1 MKEVK
6 ITDIKGI
13 KVGHAQNLEGGSG
26 TTVIL
31 CEEGM
36 LASCE
41 VRGGGPAS
49 VETELLDPVK
59 GNQGIHAVMLSGG
72 SAYGLAARGG
82 IMRYLEERGKGKNM
96 RMGVVPIVPGA
107 CIFDLPIG
115 DWNFRP
121 GEEMGYQACLNA
133 TDGPVAEGNVGAGTG
148 AVLGKMQGRESAMKG
163 GLGHYALQVG
173 DVIVGAIV
181 AVNAVGD
188 VWDPETGKIVAGAL
202 SEDRKSFR
210 GLESLLEK
218 FLIPAGG
225 EGENTTIGCVVT
237 NAKLT
242 KAQCKKVAEVA
253 HNGFARSIR
262 PVHTFRDGDCIFSVT
277 SNEVEVTDVDAVAA
291 LAAKV
296 MERAVIS
303 AAKHAEPAYGLSAY
317 KEFDWID

>member
-13 KVGHAQNLEGGSG
+13 KVGHAQNPEGGSG

-31 CEEGM
+31 CEDGM

-72 SAYGLAARGG
+72 SAFGLAARGG

-96 RMGVVPIVPGA
+96 RKGVVPIVPGA

-148 AVLGKMQGRESAMKG
+148 AVLGKMQGFENAMKG
-163 GLGHYALQVG
+163 VK
-173 DVIVGAIV
+173 D
-181 AVNAVGD
+181 
-188 VWDPETGKIVAGAL
+188 
-202 SEDRKSFR
+202 
-210 GLESLLEK
+210 
-218 FLIPAGG
+218 
-225 EGENTTIGCVVT
+225 TI
-237 NAKLT
+237 
-242 KAQCKKVAEVA
+242 
-253 HNGFARSIR
+253 
-262 PVHTFRDGDCIFSVT
+262 
-277 SNEVEVTDVDAVAA
+277 SNEVTSADAADAVTNLVTGSTKMATNFDENLGNTLDSLFGKQTSHA
-291 LAAKV
+291 DAAAK
-296 MERAVIS
+296 AAQAAAH
-303 AAKHAEPAYGLSAY
+303 AAKSYH
-317 KEFDWID
+317 